1 MDLLQTTILLFLIL
15 DPLGNV
21 PLFLSLLKNVDPARR
36 TRIIARELAI
46 ALVALV
52 AFLLSGSHVMAF
64 LALEPESISVA
75 GGVILFII
83 AIKMLFPGAKAQYDD
98 LPDAEPLV
106 VPLAIPLVA
115 GPSIL
120 ATLMLMASRAPDRLG
135 ELLIALL
142 IAWGASSLI
151 LLGSNGFQRLLGE
164 RGLVAVERLMGMLLV
179 AMAVQMLLDGFASY
193 MVNTL
198 NEVVS

>member
-36 TRIIARELAI
+36 TRIIARELII
-46 ALVALV
+46 ALVALI

-98 LPDAEPLV
+98 LPEAEPLV

-120 ATLMLMASRAPDRLG
+120 ATLMLMASREPDRLG

-151 LLGSNGFQRLLGE
+151 LLGSNGFQRLLGD

>member
-1 MDLLQTTILLFLIL
+1 MDLLQTAILLFLIL

-21 PLFLSLLKNVDPARR
+21 PLFLSLLRNVDPARR
-36 TRIIARELAI
+36 TRIIGRELLI

-52 AFLLSGSHVMAF
+52 AFLLSGAHVMAF
-64 LALEPESISVA
+64 LALEPASISVA

-98 LPDAEPLV
+98 LPEAEPLV

-120 ATLMLMASRAPDRLG
+120 ATLMLMASREPDRLG
-135 ELLIALL
+135 EQLLALL
-142 IAWGASSLI
+142 IAWAAASLI
-151 LLGSNGFQRLLGE
+151 LLASNGFQRLLGE

-193 MVNTL
+193 LINTL
-198 NEVVS
+198 EHATP